1 MDFSEAKA
9 HAMELLFDTDRFSRL
24 VTYSPHGGN
33 TYQLPANILYGVSA
47 DSSYRGDGHTW
58 RLTVERDSRVDFRHN
73 NGAYRIATVVVRAA
87 DISAI
92 PEYRDTIKFD
102 DTTWTITEIYEHA

>member
-1 MDFSEAKA
+1 MNFPEAKA

-24 VTYSPHGGN
+24 VTYNSHCDI
-33 TYQLPANILYGVSA
+33 PANILYGVSV

-58 RLTVERDSRVDFRHN
+58 RLTVERDSRVDFKHN
-73 NGAYRIATVVVRAA
+73 GVRRIATVVIRAA
-87 DISAI
+87 DIPAA